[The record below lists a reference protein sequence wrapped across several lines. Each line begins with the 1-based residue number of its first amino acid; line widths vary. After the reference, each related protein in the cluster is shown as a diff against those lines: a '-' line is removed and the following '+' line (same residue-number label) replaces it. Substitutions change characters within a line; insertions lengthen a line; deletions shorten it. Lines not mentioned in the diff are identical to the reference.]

1 MKLYNDALY
10 KGQLRNGKRDGLGIM
25 KYSSGRI
32 YEGSW
37 YDD

>member
-1 MKLYNDALY
+1 
-10 KGQLRNGKRDGLGIM
+10 M

-37 YDD
+37 YDDQREGEGYE